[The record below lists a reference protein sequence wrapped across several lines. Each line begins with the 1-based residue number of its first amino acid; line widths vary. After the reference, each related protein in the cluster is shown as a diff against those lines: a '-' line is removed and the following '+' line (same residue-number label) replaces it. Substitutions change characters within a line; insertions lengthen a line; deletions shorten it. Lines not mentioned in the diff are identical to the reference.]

1 MDVEEDKETFLIYD
15 TQGDS
20 KIDST
25 DIGDVLRALGTNP
38 TQGDVEKIIKEIDP
52 DGTRRISFEEFI
64 PLLHAQQNKTHAAG
78 LGHFIEAFRIYDR
91 DNNETVSAADMRHL
105 LSNLGESLTD
115 EEVDNLLKAYP
126 PAEEDMINYDEFCKK
141 VMEN

>member
-38 TQGDVEKIIKEIDP
+38 TQGDVEKIIKGITVKAFKP
-52 DGTRRISFEEFI
+52 ATYKQATLYKPASNSFFCQTPI
-64 PLLHAQQNKTHAAG
+64 G
-78 LGHFIEAFRIYDR
+78 
-91 DNNETVSAADMRHL
+91 
-105 LSNLGESLTD
+105 SL
-115 EEVDNLLKAYP
+115 VKFP
-126 PAEEDMINYDEFCKK
+126 P
-141 VMEN
+141 